1 MEALGALGVVLAVV
15 AIVFVLILIVL
26 SILMP
31 IFVYLINARVKEILK
46 EVRDSNTKMDEF
58 LRNFRANI

>member
-1 MEALGALGVVLAVV
+1 METLGALGAVLVVM

-46 EVRDSNTKMDEF
+46 EARDSNRKMDEF
-58 LRNFRANI
+58 IRNYKG

>member
-1 MEALGALGVVLAVV
+1 METLGALSAVLAVM

-31 IFVYLINARVKEILK
+31 IFVYLINARVKDILK
-46 EVRDSNTKMDEF
+46 EVRDSNRKMDE
-58 LRNFRANI
+58 LVKNLIKE

>member
-1 MEALGALGVVLAVV
+1 MV

-31 IFVYLINARVKEILK
+31 IFVYLINARVKDILK
-46 EVRDSNTKMDEF
+46 EVRDSNRKMEEF
-58 LRNFRANI
+58 LRNYKG

>member
-1 MEALGALGVVLAVV
+1 MV
-15 AIVFVLILIVL
+15 AIAFVLILIVL

>member
-1 MEALGALGVVLAVV
+1 MEALGAPGVVLAVV

-31 IFVYLINARVKEILK
+31 IFVYLINARVKDILK
-46 EVRDSNTKMDEF
+46 EVRDSNRKMDE
-58 LRNFRANI
+58 LVKNLIKE